1 MCVCMWSKDGGG
13 LHVCVEGRVRD
24 HVCVFVFVF
33 VCVCVECE
41 GGGCVTVYTRL
52 RQSYLRSLS

>member
-1 MCVCMWSKDGGG
+1 MCVCMWSKDSGG

-33 VCVCVECE
+33 VFVCVCV
-41 GGGCVTVYTRL
+41 CVCVCVWSVRVGDV
-52 RQSYLRSLS
+52 